1 MFQVPCA
8 TAMLATL
15 CDKDMEIGPT
25 MTIVLAA
32 LTTEYSHLV
41 SLSPVQL
48 LSGICHRLSR
58 YQRKYCFNE
67 TFMAFDI
74 VIAIVQEPCLLAML
88 RLAADCEEVPEQAIQ
103 IVSEAVQTA
112 GRHIRRVS
120 RMEISCT

>member
-1 MFQVPCA
+1 
-8 TAMLATL
+8 MLATL

-88 RLAADCEEVPEQAIQ
+88 RLAADCEEVPE
-103 IVSEAVQTA
+103 
-112 GRHIRRVS
+112 
-120 RMEISCT
+120 